1 MLIQKKIQ
9 QIEFIGQL
17 KDNDGEND
25 DGTQSMFVLTALEIS
40 KEISKLRNKKYEISN
55 FLKKVS

>member
-25 DGTQSMFVLTALEIS
+25 DSTQSMFVLTALEIS
-40 KEISKLRNKKYEISN
+40 KERD
-55 FLKKVS
+55 